1 MKTIKIVSLLL
12 VALSFAA
19 CSLKKDPIAFSELTA
34 PRDSTDTNTKEFT
47 TREQMNAQ
55 RSAMYATIRG
65 AQEAWYLDYLVYSEV
80 HADNAYRGTSGSEL
94 ASLEA
99 ESQDGINKNIA
110 RDWNAMLNYVN
121 NANRIILNID
131 SIPDPLLTAT
141 EHKQWKSEAMIFRAW
156 VWFDMVRLWGAIP
169 LVMQKTPNVTSE
181 NIEQVYPLLFPSR
194 DSVDKVYKQIITDLE
209 YAADNAP
216 EVDAQNKFL
225 LSKAV
230 ANGLLAKVYA
240 ERPVRDYSKVIN
252 YCNKVQNAGFALV
265 NNYADLFDYNTITK
279 DAKLRNS
286 SESIFE
292 ITFYPGSGSW
302 VTWMFGIDM
311 ANANSVYDWAKWI
324 TPSRD
329 LIKAYETEG
338 DNIRMNASIVWGQP
352 SWSNHYPSSHYPFMY
367 KTRSAYNSIIKLR
380 LADILLLKAEAEV
393 AVGNL
398 GEAANLVNQIRNR
411 VNLANLPSSVT
422 SSSSAMENAVLN
434 ERRLEL
440 AFEGQRWFDLVR
452 TGKAINVLN
461 TLNQRDA
468 GRIQMVPLTEQTI
481 LLPIPQVAIDA
492 NVSLTQNPGY

>member
-141 EHKQWKSEAMIFRAW
+141 ERKQWKSEAMIFRAW

-252 YCNKVQNAGFALV
+252 YCDKVQNAGFALV